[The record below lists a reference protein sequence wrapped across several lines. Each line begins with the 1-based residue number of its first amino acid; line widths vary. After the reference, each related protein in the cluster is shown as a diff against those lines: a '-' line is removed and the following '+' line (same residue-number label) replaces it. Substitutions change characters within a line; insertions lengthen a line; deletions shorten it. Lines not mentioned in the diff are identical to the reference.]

1 MRVTSFL
8 VGCFVVA
15 LAGCATAPGSAVDE
29 DRLPQ
34 TEATTVTGVSAADSL
49 LQQGEQA
56 RAQGDY
62 SAAIHLLE
70 RGLRLA
76 PRSASFYLALAKTRL
91 AMADF
96 SKAQQMAQRAI
107 SLLPSEPR
115 SSQNKMKAEAWDVI
129 AQARSEAGDSMGAD
143 RARANAKAL
152 R

>member
-1 MRVTSFL
+1 
-8 VGCFVVA
+8 
-15 LAGCATAPGSAVDE
+15 
-29 DRLPQ
+29 
-34 TEATTVTGVSAADSL
+34 
-49 LQQGEQA
+49 
-56 RAQGDY
+56 
-62 SAAIHLLE
+62 
-70 RGLRLA
+70 
-76 PRSASFYLALAKTRL
+76 
-91 AMADF
+91 MADF